1 MAQIGIWRRFKGTNK
16 NLVSMIADLLNILNS
31 YSIALH
37 GKPLAYIQNR
47 GFYLVEGYQDQSTGE
62 IRYMLTSLDGTTTL
76 FDVPKGQKVY
86 HLDSE
91 KSITQLVRD
100 GVAAGSLLGRS
111 AAAMQSQGYRFTV
124 GNLDLSQEQER
135 IAEKYGIEDLS
146 QMYENVFLKQI
157 LREIRKLTIEAIE
170 RATRN
175 KKGKREILL
184 VWEQVKEQAEQN
196 NFVELEDLRDRLL
209 RLAGK
214 QKRGENASLIREAK
228 REIREELW
236 GKVVRTLK
244 IWTTVVVFFTA
255 VAVAIAVNVKSS
267 DRRTMGQSLAKS
279 ENVLTRKDTL
289 TLERI
294 ERAIDRHNRT
304 TRDEIYPWREEKI
317 KAYLLKNFASLS
329 DERLGEMIDTLATTK
344 YPFWKE

>member
-1 MAQIGIWRRFKGTNK
+1 
-16 NLVSMIADLLNILNS
+16 MIADLLKILNS

-37 GKPLAYIQNR
+37 GKPLAYVQNR
-47 GFYLVEGYQDQSTGE
+47 GFYLVESYQDQTTGE

-76 FDVPKGQKVY
+76 FDVPKGQRVY

-91 KSITQLVRD
+91 RSITEFVRD
-100 GVAAGSLLGRS
+100 SVASGSLLGRS
-111 AAAMQSQGYRFTV
+111 VGAMQSQGYRFTV
-124 GNLDLSQEQER
+124 GSLDLSQEQER

-157 LREIRKLTIEAIE
+157 LQEIRKLTIEAIE

-209 RLAGK
+209 RLSGK

-255 VAVAIAVNVKSS
+255 VAVAVAVNVNTS
-267 DRRTMGQSLAKS
+267 DRRPEGQSLAEN

-304 TRDEIYPWREEKI
+304 SQDEIYKWRAEKI
-317 KAYLLKNFASLS
+317 KNYLLKNYPSLS
-329 DERLGEMIDTLATTK
+329 DERLREMIDTLATTK
-344 YPFWKE
+344 YPFWRE